1 MKKRLSIL
9 VLIAGLS
16 IFVWLNAHQYLTFE
30 NLKAHRE
37 LLQRYVA
44 EHYLLSA
51 AVFVAY
57 FVSTALLVPGA
68 VASTVAGGFLFGVV
82 MGAIYVNIG
91 AAMGSA
97 LAFLFSRF
105 LIGNWVQKRYG
116 NQLKRFNEEIEEHGL
131 SYLFTLRI
139 VPALPFFVTNYLAG
153 MTKIP
158 LRKFMLVTVLGTI
171 PGSIVYTFAGRE
183 LARIE
188 KLEDILSLK
197 LLLAFFLL
205 ALFALTPVIRDLAK
219 KHKKKEL

>member
-1 MKKRLSIL
+1 MKKRLFIL

-16 IFVWLNAHQYLTFE
+16 ILVWLNAHQYLTFE

-91 AAMGSA
+91 AAVGSA
-97 LAFLFSRF
+97 LAFLSSRF

-116 NQLKRFNEEIEEHGL
+116 NHLKRFNEEIEEHGL

-171 PGSIVYTFAGRE
+171 PGSIVY
-183 LARIE
+183 
-188 KLEDILSLK
+188 
-197 LLLAFFLL
+197 
-205 ALFALTPVIRDLAK
+205 
-219 KHKKKEL
+219 